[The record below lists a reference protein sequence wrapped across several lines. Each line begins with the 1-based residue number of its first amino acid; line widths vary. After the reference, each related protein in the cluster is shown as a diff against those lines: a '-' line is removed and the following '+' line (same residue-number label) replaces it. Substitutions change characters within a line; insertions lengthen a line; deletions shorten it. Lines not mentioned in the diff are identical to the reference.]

1 MVRYLLIQRNIYFL
15 SHVSLYIEKGFF
27 KFKYICKFSLI
38 WPYWESWEFK
48 NYDTRVSSYLFQP
61 CKCLGKIKTG
71 QNRLQLQSLE
81 NNIEQNNQY
90 TQWQNISSLI
100 KQFLHCL
107 YAHEKKIENTSVEH
121 WNRFKVL
128 IIPGCQV
135 AITSLPSKFH
145 LNNGGTAGGL
155 VPGLTPT
162 ETAAIPLCTRLGMT
176 AWVRPVLN

>member
-1 MVRYLLIQRNIYFL
+1 M
-15 SHVSLYIEKGFF
+15 
-27 KFKYICKFSLI
+27 
-38 WPYWESWEFK
+38 
-48 NYDTRVSSYLFQP
+48 
-61 CKCLGKIKTG
+61 GKIKTG

-100 KQFLHCL
+100 KHFLHCL
-107 YAHEKKIENTSVEH
+107 YAHEKKIENTSVEN

-176 AWVRPVLN
+176 ACVRPVLN